1 MAEFSEYRDQKI
13 PEDEVESHAECLAAM
28 DCLMHHMNDEDEIGA
43 WLQDGVP
50 DDSCWHPFDEAKEGP
65 RGLSYG
71 PAARRWFYKGLV
83 RNMTYG
89 DYEACVKIFA
99 CAVKAQCF
107 KTKYQPR
114 SFT

>member
-1 MAEFSEYRDQKI
+1 MKFQEYREKKI
-13 PEDEVESHAECLAAM
+13 APEEVESHAECLAAM
-28 DCLMHHMNDEDEIGA
+28 DCLMHHMSDEDELVC

-50 DDSCWHPFDEAKEGP
+50 DSDNWNLLHGTIMTSPEDRQDYYTGIV
-65 RGLSYG
+65 RG
-71 PAARRWFYKGLV
+71 
-83 RNMTYG
+83 MTYG

>member
-1 MAEFSEYRDQKI
+1 MAKFQEYREDKI
-13 PEDEVESHAECLAAM
+13 REDEVESHAECLAAM

-50 DDSCWHPFDEAKEGP
+50 DSDDWHPFEDVSSTPGD
-65 RGLSYG
+65 
-71 PAARRWFYKGLV
+71 RRDYYTDLV

-89 DYEACVKIFA
+89 DYEACVEIFA

-107 KTKYQPR
+107 TTKYQPR

>member
-1 MAEFSEYRDQKI
+1 MSFKGIRDQKI
-13 PEDEVESHAECLAAM
+13 PEDQVGSHAECLAAM
-28 DCLMHHMNDEDEIGA
+28 DCLMHHMSDEDEIA
-43 WLQDGVP
+43 CWLQDGVP
-50 DDSCWHPFDEAKEGP
+50 DNSHWDLLDTKPRLLPDERKE
-65 RGLSYG
+65 
-71 PAARRWFYKGLV
+71 FYTDLA

-107 KTKYQPR
+107 STKYQPR